1 MNNNAI
7 VKPDVVDLSHLNP
20 QESGL
25 SLSDIKQVIYRR
37 WKPALA
43 IAVVA
48 FTGIFLKT
56 ALQTPE
62 YQSETQILIEN
73 SKTQDTANIDP
84 TQQGGSQYYSM
95 QDLST
100 EIFVLRSYAL
110 VDKAIGQIRERYSD
124 LSAAQVTKNLSI
136 IQASVNKVPTDVLL
150 ISYVDTDPE
159 RAKAILEV
167 LGETYVKYSLEKQ
180 RMQAANGIEFINS
193 QIPKAQ
199 QELDEAAK
207 AIRNFRQTNNLVD
220 PESSAQEATGIQL
233 SLEQQIKETEIAI
246 ELNKNRTKEID
257 RQLTFLG
264 QDSEILV
271 ASSVLGQD
279 GVYSS
284 IATQLKNIET
294 EYNLKKVTFRDN
306 YIIME
311 DLKAQQ
317 QELKTALRERAKQV
331 LGKSASPAILDRVVL
346 LPNYGASITTTTT
359 TAEASAP
366 TFSQPAPNTS
376 DSGGN
381 SVTNQGFNNATTSNS
396 SGTEVSTTGST
407 LQVFAT
413 QQLELQQ
420 EAVALQSKLKSLQQ
434 TKIQAKENFQQIPH
448 LQQAYMELQR
458 QVELK
463 SGAYN
468 YLLER
473 RQELEISEAKESAP
487 WRILNAPYLPTEP
500 VSPDIKQALVQA
512 FVAAGFLGV
521 ATAFILQQLDQRIK
535 QVDEIKQLTGLPIL
549 GIVPKVKEPLIDLNI
564 STVRKSYSYYSS
576 FTEGLRSLG
585 MNLRYLMTETGR
597 IKSLAFTSSTSA
609 EGKTTVT
616 YNLGLVLSEF
626 GLRVLVVDADLRK
639 PKIHKLAKIT
649 NEDGLTDII
658 SSDTPW
664 LDVVKPNSNHE
675 NFHLITSGTTAPN
688 PIALL
693 NSEKMSRLLQEWQE
707 AYDYVLI
714 DTPPIGVIADAKSLV
729 NQVDTVVFIAGI
741 QRANRKAMSNSLDIL
756 YNSRCNLAGIV
767 ANLVDPQ
774 FDYYAYSYY
783 DSYYNKP
790 SNTSNGNSD
799 DDENGGIQNIL
810 HQFRRHDD

>member
-7 VKPDVVDLSHLNP
+7 VKPNVVDLSHLNP
-20 QESGL
+20 QDSGL

-43 IAVVA
+43 VAVVA

-73 SKTQDTANIDP
+73 SKTQDTANVDP
-84 TQQGGSQYYSM
+84 TQQGASQYYSI

-110 VDKAIGQIRERYSD
+110 VDKAIGQIRDRYNN
-124 LSAAQVTKNLSI
+124 LSAAQITKNLSI

-167 LGETYVKYSLEKQ
+167 LGENYVKYSLEKQ

-220 PESSAQEATGIQL
+220 PETSAQEATGIQL
-233 SLEQQIKETEIAI
+233 SVEQQIKETEIAI
-246 ELNKNRTKEID
+246 ELNKNKTKEID
-257 RQLTFLG
+257 RQLVLLG

-279 GVYSS
+279 GVYSN
-284 IATQLKNIET
+284 IASQLKDIET

-317 QELKTALRERAKQV
+317 QELKASLRERAKQV

-359 TAEASAP
+359 TAAP
-366 TFSQPAPNTS
+366 TPTLSQPASNNS
-376 DSGGN
+376 DSG
-381 SVTNQGFNNATTSNS
+381 SSSPKTQGFNNSSTSNS

-407 LQVFAT
+407 LQVFAS

-434 TKIQAKENFQQIPH
+434 TKIQAKANFQQIPH

-463 SGAYN
+463 SEAYN

-512 FVAAGFLGV
+512 FMAAGFLGV

-535 QVDEIKQLTGLPIL
+535 QVEEVKQLTGLPIL

-639 PKIHKLAKIT
+639 PKIHKLAKVT
-649 NEDGLTDII
+649 NEVGLTDII

-664 LDVVKPNSNHE
+664 LDVVQPNNNFE
-675 NFHLITSGTTAPN
+675 NFHLITSGSTAPN

-693 NSEKMSRLLQEWQE
+693 NSEKMDRLLQEWQE

-714 DTPPIGVIADAKSLV
+714 DTPPIGVIADAKSLADR
-729 NQVDTVVFIAGI
+729 VDSMVFITGI
-741 QRANRKAMSNSLDIL
+741 QRASRKAISNSLDIL
-756 YNSRCNLAGIV
+756 YNSRCNIAGVV

-783 DSYYNKP
+783 DSYYNQP
-790 SNTSNGNSD
+790 INTSNSNSD
-799 DDENGGIQNIL
+799 DEDGNGGIQNIL
-810 HQFRRHDD
+810 HPFRRRND

>member
-7 VKPDVVDLSHLNP
+7 VKPNVVDLSHLNP
-20 QESGL
+20 QDSGL

-37 WKPALA
+37 WKPALLV
-43 IAVVA
+43 AVVA

-62 YQSETQILIEN
+62 YQSETQILLEN
-73 SKTQDTANIDP
+73 SKTQDTANVDP
-84 TQQGGSQYYSM
+84 TQQGASQYYSI

-110 VDKAIGQIRERYSD
+110 VDKAIGQIRDHYSN
-124 LSAAQVTKNLSI
+124 LSTAEVVKNLSI
-136 IQASVNKVPTDVLL
+136 IQASINKVPTDVLL
-150 ISYVDTDPE
+150 VSYVDTDPE
-159 RAKAILEV
+159 RAKAILEI
-167 LGETYVKYSLEKQ
+167 LGETYIKYSLEKQ

-193 QIPKAQ
+193 QVPKAQ
-199 QELDEAAK
+199 QELDKAAK
-207 AIRNFRQTNNLVD
+207 AVRNFRQTNNLVD

-246 ELNKNRTKEID
+246 ELNKNKTKEID
-257 RQLTFLG
+257 RQLAMLG

-279 GVYSS
+279 GVYSD
-284 IATQLKNIET
+284 IASQLKNIET

-317 QELKTALRERAKQV
+317 QELKAALRERAKQV
-331 LGKSASPAILDRVVL
+331 LGKSVSPTILDRVVL
-346 LPNYGASITTTTT
+346 LPNYGASITTTTAT
-359 TAEASAP
+359 TAV
-366 TFSQPAPNTS
+366 PNTS

-381 SVTNQGFNNATTSNS
+381 LATTQSFNNANTNNNA
-396 SGTEVSTTGST
+396 GTEVSTTGST
-407 LQVFAT
+407 LQVFAS
-413 QQLELQQ
+413 QQVELQQ
-420 EAVALQSKLKSLQQ
+420 EAAALQSQLKSLQQ
-434 TKIQAKENFQQIPH
+434 AKIQAKNNFQQIPH

-463 SGAYN
+463 SEAYN

-487 WRILNAPYLPTEP
+487 WRIINAPYLPTEP

-535 QVDEIKQLTGLPIL
+535 QVEEIKQLTGLPIL
-549 GIVPKVKEPLIDLNI
+549 GIVPKVKDPLIDLNI
-564 STVRKSYSYYSS
+564 ATVRKSYSYYSS

-639 PKIHKLAKIT
+639 PKIHKLAKVS
-649 NEDGLTDII
+649 NEEGLTDII
-658 SSDTPW
+658 STDTPW
-664 LDVVKPNSNHE
+664 LDLIKPNSKFE
-675 NFHLITSGTTAPN
+675 NLHLITSGSTAPN

-714 DTPPIGVIADAKSLV
+714 DTPPIGVIADAKSLA
-729 NQVDTVVFIAGI
+729 NQVDTVVFVAGI
-741 QRANRKAMSNSLDIL
+741 QRANRKAMANSLDIL
-756 YNSRCNLAGIV
+756 YNSRCNIAGVV

-783 DSYYNKP
+783 DSYYNQP
-790 SNTSNGNSD
+790 ISNNYSDSNSND
-799 DDENGGIQNIL
+799 DDENGGIHNIL
-810 HQFRRHDD
+810 HPFRRRND

>member
-7 VKPDVVDLSHLNP
+7 VKPNVVDLSHLNS
-20 QESGL
+20 QDSGL

-43 IAVVA
+43 VAVVA
-48 FTGIFLKT
+48 FTGIFLKA

-73 SKTQDTANIDP
+73 SKTQDTANVDP
-84 TQQGGSQYYSM
+84 TQQGASQYYSI

-110 VDKAIGQIRERYSD
+110 VDKAIGQIRDRYSN
-124 LSAAQVTKNLSI
+124 LSAGQVIKNLSI

-150 ISYVDTDPE
+150 ISYVDADPE

-180 RMQAANGIEFINS
+180 RMQATNGIEFINS

-199 QELDEAAK
+199 QELDQAAK

-220 PESSAQEATGIQL
+220 PESSAQEATAIQL

-246 ELNKNRTKEID
+246 ELNKNKTKEID
-257 RQLTFLG
+257 RQLILLG

-279 GVYSS
+279 GVYANLAS
-284 IATQLKNIET
+284 QLKDIET

-306 YIIME
+306 YIIMQ

-317 QELKTALRERAKQV
+317 QELKTALRERAKEV
-331 LGKSASPAILDRVVL
+331 LGKSASPAIIDRVVL

-359 TAEASAP
+359 TA
-366 TFSQPAPNTS
+366 PNTS

-381 SVTNQGFNNATTSNS
+381 SVTTQNFNNANTNNS
-396 SGTEVSTTGST
+396 SQTQVSTEGST
-407 LQVFAT
+407 LQVFAS

-434 TKIQAKENFQQIPH
+434 AKTQAKNNFQQIPH

-463 SGAYN
+463 SEAYN

-487 WRILNAPYLPTEP
+487 WRIINTPYLPTTP

-512 FVAAGFLGV
+512 FMAAGFLGV

-535 QVDEIKQLTGLPIL
+535 QVEEIKQITGLPIL
-549 GIVPKVKEPLIDLNI
+549 GIIPKVKEPLIELNI
-564 STVRKSYSYYSS
+564 ATVRKSYSYYSS

-626 GLRVLVVDADLRK
+626 GLKVLVVDADLRK
-639 PKIHKLAKIT
+639 PKIHKLAQVT
-649 NEDGLTDII
+649 NEEGLTDII

-664 LDVVKPNSNHE
+664 LDLVKPNSKFD
-675 NFHLITSGTTAPN
+675 NFHLITAGATAPN

-693 NSEKMSRLLQEWQE
+693 NSEKMFQLLQEWQE

-714 DTPPIGVIADAKSLV
+714 DTPPIGVIADAKSLADR
-729 NQVDTVVFIAGI
+729 VDTVVFVAGI
-741 QRANRKAMSNSLDIL
+741 ERASRKAISNSLDIL
-756 YNSRCNLAGIV
+756 YNSHCNIAGVV

-783 DSYYNKP
+783 DSYYNQP
-790 SNTSNGNSD
+790 INTSNGNSD
-799 DDENGGIQNIL
+799 DDDDDNGGIQNIL
-810 HQFRRHDD
+810 HPFRRRND

>member
-7 VKPDVVDLSHLNP
+7 VKPNVVDLSHLNP
-20 QESGL
+20 QDSGL

-37 WKPALA
+37 WKPALLV
-43 IAVVA
+43 AVVA

-73 SKTQDTANIDP
+73 SKTQDTANVDP
-84 TQQGGSQYYSM
+84 TQQGASQYYSI

-110 VDKAIGQIRERYSD
+110 VDKAISQIQDRYSN
-124 LSAAQVTKNLSI
+124 LSTAEVIKNLSI
-136 IQASVNKVPTDVLL
+136 IQASINKVPTDILS

-159 RAKAILEV
+159 RAKAILEI
-167 LGETYVKYSLEKQ
+167 LGENYVKYSLEKQ

-207 AIRNFRQTNNLVD
+207 SVRNFRQTNNLVD
-220 PESSAQEATGIQL
+220 PESAAQEATGIQL

-246 ELNKNRTKEID
+246 ELNKNKTKEID
-257 RQLTFLG
+257 RQLANLG

-279 GVYSS
+279 GVYSD
-284 IATQLKNIET
+284 IASQLKNIET

-317 QELKTALRERAKQV
+317 QELKAALRERAKQV
-331 LGKSASPAILDRVVL
+331 LGKSASPTILDRVVS

-359 TAEASAP
+359 TADP
-366 TFSQPAPNTS
+366 NISQPAPNTS
-376 DSGGN
+376 DSTGN
-381 SVTNQGFNNATTSNS
+381 SATTQGFNNANTSNS

-407 LQVFAT
+407 LQVFAS

-420 EAVALQSKLKSLQQ
+420 EAATLQSKLKSLQQ
-434 TKIQAKENFQQIPH
+434 AKLQAKNNFQQIPH

-463 SGAYN
+463 SEAYN

-473 RQELEISEAKESAP
+473 KQELEISEAKESAP

-535 QVDEIKQLTGLPIL
+535 QVEEVKQLTGLPIL
-549 GIVPKVKEPLIDLNI
+549 GIVPKVKEPIIDLNI
-564 STVRKSYSYYSS
+564 ATVRKSYSYYSS

-639 PKIHKLAKIT
+639 PKIHKLAKVS
-649 NEDGLTDII
+649 NEAGLTDII
-658 SSDTPW
+658 STDTPW
-664 LDVVKPNSNHE
+664 LDLIKPNSKFE
-675 NFHLITSGTTAPN
+675 NLHLITSGSTAPN

-714 DTPPIGVIADAKSLV
+714 DTPPIGVIADAKSLA
-729 NQVDTVVFIAGI
+729 NQVDTVVFVAGI
-741 QRANRKAMSNSLDIL
+741 QRANRKAMANSLDIL

-783 DSYYNKP
+783 DSYYNQP
-790 SNTSNGNSD
+790 ISNNNSNSNND

-810 HQFRRHDD
+810 HQFRRRND